1 MDTTAV
7 LDWGHHTLTHLAPLS
22 GFQTHKVTFYYS
34 LAFHM
39 VNRELSLSLSLSLTH
54 TDTHT
59 LLGITD
65 NPLR

>member
-39 VNRELSLSLSLSLTH
+39 VNRELLCWSCM
-54 TDTHT
+54 
-59 LLGITD
+59 
-65 NPLR
+65 RAC